1 MAHELGHLGRYAGLR
16 TAGGRRQRAAAA
28 EAARRT
34 TAKRRPPPT
43 AIDPWTVQVLL
54 PSPMVRAR
62 TRVGGGL
69 LGSRGRRRGGGGVVN
84 HGAPRSKYRWGPGGC
99 RPGRR
104 RPVLPCRPRRRR
116 WLPDGGHRRR
126 LCPPPWPPST
136 GGGGAV
142 PPIGV
147 VHDTSAATS
156 PDPWPPLSSRFADW
170 QHRTP
175 AAGRGGDAAGRP
187 RPCPP
192 PPPPPPPRRPQ
203 RPHRPTQTRAAPPP
217 PRAAWPH
224 GGGMWRGSSTV
235 GDKGGTGGGMLL
247 RRGRE
252 AAAGIGGEA
261 PLAADLQLQLLPYSC
276 AAGGKRGGGGGTRG
290 GWAGRVTPPAGSR
303 GAVLPVSEAA

>member
-84 HGAPRSKYRWGPGGC
+84 HGAPRSKCRWGPGGC

-104 RPVLPCRPRRRR
+104 RPVLPCRPRRHR

-136 GGGGAV
+136 GGGGADKGAV
-142 PPIGV
+142 GRPRHPPGRQPGCG
-147 VHDTSAATS
+147 AASQRSGLTVGAK
-156 PDPWPPLSSRFADW
+156 DPGKSRRTCHGRRRWGGPPPHPPLTVA
-170 QHRTP
+170 T
-175 AAGRGGDAAGRP
+175 AAGRACGGG
-187 RPCPP
+187 
-192 PPPPPPPRRPQ
+192 RRPG
-203 RPHRPTQTRAAPPP
+203 A
-217 PRAAWPH
+217 
-224 GGGMWRGSSTV
+224 S
-235 GDKGGTGGGMLL
+235 
-247 RRGRE
+247 
-252 AAAGIGGEA
+252 
-261 PLAADLQLQLLPYSC
+261 
-276 AAGGKRGGGGGTRG
+276 RG
-290 GWAGRVTPPAGSR
+290 GWGGVGGRGGVGHDHTPPAPIDTCSEAHRGSQLPPHPAYAPLNR
-303 GAVLPVSEAA
+303 GAPHPHASARAPWGSGAAQW